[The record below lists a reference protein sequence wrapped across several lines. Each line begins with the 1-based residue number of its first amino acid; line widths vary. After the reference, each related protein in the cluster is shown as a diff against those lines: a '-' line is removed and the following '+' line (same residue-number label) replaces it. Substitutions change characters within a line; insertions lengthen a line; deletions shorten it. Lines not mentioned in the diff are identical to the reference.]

1 MSEASSDWDHAAAAR
16 LDGATVLVGLTFVS
30 AEGERREQ
38 VFGTVM
44 EVGPGGITLRLE
56 GARGGELFA
65 LPPDLDAFAPADP
78 GIYRLRETGEK
89 VIDPDFTA
97 AWTVSRPAN

>member
-1 MSEASSDWDHAAAAR
+1 VSEGSDWDAAAAAR
-16 LDGATVLVGLTFVS
+16 LDGATVLVGLTFVD

-44 EVGPGGITLRLE
+44 EAGPGGITLRLE
-56 GARGGELFA
+56 GKRGGEIFA

-78 GIYRLRETGEK
+78 GIYRLRETGEE